1 MRADLEPKVEFPGN
15 SNSGNHG
22 TSSSSSIGAG
32 PVKRKL
38 LPLGVSNAANGVAGA
53 IKTEG
58 EIKSGESHKI

>member
-15 SNSGNHG
+15 SSSNSGNNG
-22 TSSSSSIGAG
+22 TSSTVSG
-32 PVKRKL
+32 KRKL

>member
-15 SNSGNHG
+15 SNSGNNG
-22 TSSSSSIGAG
+22 TSSSSIGAG
-32 PVKRKL
+32 SVKRKL

-58 EIKSGESHKI
+58 EIRSGESHKI